1 VLVLCLG
8 VVLAAVLALT
18 GLGGRSAS
26 MVGTMA
32 TTATNLLGYSS
43 AWLWLIVVA
52 LLAAGIALMLARR
65 ELRRLARAIF
75 VATTVVTLFAGILTN
90 KYLHGRLKQVNPI
103 LAVLP
108 NSWLNAEYKGID
120 IGPIPRGTPVN
131 LLMNL
136 DPTKTDKV
144 PAALIALVRAMV
156 QINKQQLQG
165 DAAYNVF
172 SGVAG
177 PALMAA
183 SKVPDFVLDRGHW
196 FGEGLTD
203 EEKEA
208 LIAFLKTL

>member
-1 VLVLCLG
+1 MLTT
-8 VVLAAVLALT
+8 LA
-18 GLGGRSAS
+18 
-26 MVGTMA
+26 
-32 TTATNLLGYSS
+32 
-43 AWLWLIVVA
+43 
-52 LLAAGIALMLARR
+52 
-65 ELRRLARAIF
+65 
-75 VATTVVTLFAGILTN
+75 TLFIGILTN
-90 KYLHGRLKQVNPI
+90 KYLNGRLKQVNPI

-136 DPTKTDKV
+136 DPAKTDKV
-144 PAALIALVRAMV
+144 PGALIALVRAMV
-156 QINKQQLQG
+156 QIHEQHLEG
-165 DAAYNVF
+165 DAAYQVF
-172 SGVAG
+172 ADVAA